1 MKLRIRLLA
10 LSTLLVTFSNFNFSF
25 PTLAANPTTS
35 PKCSKTPNFREEF
48 ANYKETEL
56 SDRYASGV
64 IVQRLIST
72 GLLNIDKPTPN
83 DFYGVKNFQQL
94 YKILEQG
101 VLVANT
107 IDNPRY
113 KADSLTVLAAF
124 YRAATE
130 NHRFKYPLSLSSN
143 LNYSENLSR
152 DLAEIQKLK
161 KAFDIQSLN
170 LLHQSFQV
178 TQAIKEPKEKIKILG
193 KIASIYATLE
203 QSEKAA
209 QILTQIVEI
218 TNMIEDRNQR
228 SIALYGVVEN
238 YVDPSRILEMLSQ
251 SMTTQLYDFQEKP
264 EQRINRLTNA
274 LEIANKIEVNDY
286 KFNVLAKIANKY
298 ATVKQYDQALQV
310 ARNIEDISLKS
321 EVLAQIVQS
330 NAEVRLDWERSVNQN
345 FRIAGIETEPESN
358 NELLTKVFQ
367 VINAVKDVH
376 SKDIILGEVA
386 CGYVDAS
393 KNIAVSIDFYENKW
407 VTAFA
412 DASALIDQA
421 LIIANNIQNPD
432 IKSKTLALMAFKVSD
447 SLSRFIGGSEA
458 KKQLVKQLQNRSLT
472 IAHNIPDSE
481 IKYKTLGVI
490 AFNTATSSIEL
501 SQPITTNK
509 KSVKGLDGEIFTIVD
524 QIKNNDIK
532 SEVLAEIALDFT
544 EERYT
549 GSMLKKYSQALE
561 IVNNI
566 QLISIT
572 NRTLSKIAENYV
584 NRIRNSKQKTE
595 EKDEYLELLSQALQI
610 AKNPTY
616 EKALRPMI
624 ADLYLE
630 VGEIDRAFQ
639 LVNVMNYHEI
649 KFKLLAKVATQKSIA
664 GETQTADNIFAQILQ
679 IAETKKNAYQK
690 ASALYTIATA
700 YRNSERYEEASKI
713 ITQASFLVKNIQ
725 NIPLTKTSKNPDN
738 IFTIFYP
745 SFKNLLSRNNSNQ
758 NFIDVDIQNLLF
770 QIDRFISELNLSG
783 EYQPAKQYNHN
794 LQSLIAQSKYEEALE
809 LVQQSRARV
818 LVDLMNRPSSLLSYT
833 LEYFEQLKAHP
844 TPPPPKIDQIRKI
857 AKERQATLVEY
868 AIVYRD
874 NQSQNV
880 TQNSESELFI
890 WVVKPTGEVA
900 FRRVN
905 LSFFSQENI
914 WLAQLASN
922 PQLFVRGLMQEL
934 NVNVQKIHPVFI
946 TIIIL
951 SLGSIIGIVILYL
964 RLLFSRK
971 APLNRLVNFPKI
983 GRNKEKNLSKKEVKF
998 FYSYTCKENLSFRKI
1013 WQPLL
1018 LALVLAGGGGVFLF
1032 ANIFQQKIVANQ
1044 HQRIASRDKPL
1055 PQNQNQNQHNNNQ
1068 ADNSLLA
1075 HLIFDSRE
1083 SMGVRGR
1090 GLGLVPKVEKTKQ
1103 TSRLQQLHKLL
1114 IEPIADLLPTDASK
1128 PVIFIPTKSLFFV
1141 PFPALQDPDGKY
1153 LIEKHTIL
1161 TAPSIQVLDLA
1172 QKRRQKIQQSTNQ
1185 GILVVGNPTM
1195 PVLVSADGKPP
1206 EQLPPL
1212 PGAEQEARA
1221 IASLLNTKP
1230 IIGSNAT
1237 EPVVMSLM
1245 LKARIIHIATHGL
1258 LDPIYKWKESPG
1270 AIALAPLQDNS
1281 TISLRDL
1288 QVPYPPSMP
1297 NNELIDGFFMLDNY
1311 FSVPP
1316 LNAELVVLSACDTGR
1331 GKLTED
1337 GVVGLSRSFITA
1349 GIPSLI
1355 VSLWAI
1361 PDAPTTFL
1369 MTEFYRNWQQTG
1381 NKAQALRQAMLTT
1394 MKQHPDPRNWAAFT
1408 LIGEAK

>member
-1 MKLRIRLLA
+1 MKLRIRFLA
-10 LSTLLVTFSNFNFSF
+10 LSTLLVTFSNFNFAF

-35 PKCSKTPNFREEF
+35 PKCSKTPNFTEEF
-48 ANYKETEL
+48 ANSKETEL
-56 SDRYASGV
+56 SDQYASSV
-64 IVQRLIST
+64 IVQRLIAT
-72 GLLNIDKPTPN
+72 GLLNINKSTGN
-83 DFYGVKNFQQL
+83 DLYGVKNFKQL
-94 YKILEQG
+94 SKILEQG

-130 NHRFKYPLSLSSN
+130 NQRFKYPLSLSSN
-143 LNYSENLSR
+143 LNYPQDLAKE
-152 DLAEIQKLK
+152 LAEIQKLK

-170 LLHQSFQV
+170 LLHQSFQI

-193 KIASIYATLE
+193 KIASIYTTLE

-218 TNMIEDRNQR
+218 TNTIEDRNER
-228 SIALYGVVEN
+228 SIALHGVIEN
-238 YVDPSRILEMLSQ
+238 YVDPARIL
-251 SMTTQLYDFQEKP
+251 QLLPQAMMMRQFYDFQEKP
-264 EQRINRLTNA
+264 EQLINRLTNA
-274 LEIANKIEVNDY
+274 LQIANKIEANDY
-286 KFNVLAKIANKY
+286 KFNVLAKIGNKY
-298 ATVKQYDQALQV
+298 ARLKQYDRALQI

-330 NAEVRLDWERSVNQN
+330 HAEFKLDWERAVIQN
-345 FRIAGIETEPESN
+345 LRIAGIETEPESN
-358 NELLTKVFQ
+358 HELLTKVFQ
-367 VINAVKDVH
+367 VINAVKDVN

-393 KNIAVSIDFYENKW
+393 KDIESSIHLYENKW

-412 DASALIDQA
+412 DASDLIDQA
-421 LIIANNIQNPD
+421 LIITNNIQNSE
-432 IKSKTLALMAFKVSD
+432 IKSKTLALMAFKVSN
-447 SLSRFIGGSEA
+447 LSFGFFGNSEA
-458 KKQLVKQLQNRSLT
+458 KKQLVTQLKNRSLK

-481 IKYKTLGVI
+481 IKSKTLGVI

-501 SQPITTNK
+501 PQLITSNK
-509 KSVKGLDGEIFTIVD
+509 KSVKDLNGEIFTIVE

-544 EERYT
+544 KVRAS

-561 IVNNI
+561 IANNI
-566 QLISIT
+566 QLIST
-572 NRTLSKIAENYV
+572 KNRTLSKIAENYV
-584 NRIRNSKQKTE
+584 NQISNSKEQTKQ
-595 EKDEYLELLSQALQI
+595 KDEYFELLSQALQI
-610 AKNPTY
+610 AKNPSY

-639 LVNVMNYHEI
+639 LVKTLDEHES
-649 KFKLLAKVATQKSIA
+649 KLKLLAKVATQKAIA
-664 GETQTADNIFAQILQ
+664 GETQTADSIFAQILQ
-679 IAETKKNAYQK
+679 IAETKKDAYQK
-690 ASALYTIATA
+690 ASALYIIATA

-725 NIPLTKTSKNPDN
+725 NIPITKTRKISNN
-738 IFTIFYP
+738 IFTIFYSSYKSP
-745 SFKNLLSRNNSNQ
+745 LSNNNNQ
-758 NFIDVDIQNLLF
+758 NFIDVELQNLLF
-770 QIDRFISELNLSG
+770 QIDRFISELNLRG

-794 LQSLIAQSKYEEALE
+794 LQSLIAESKYEEALE

-833 LEYFEQLKAHP
+833 PEYFEQLKARP

-857 AKERQATLVEY
+857 AKEHQATLVEY

-874 NQSQNV
+874 NQSQNF

-905 LSFFSQENI
+905 LSFFSQQNI

-934 NVNVQKIHPVFI
+934 NVNVQKIHPLFI
-946 TIIIL
+946 AIILL

-971 APLNRLVNFPKI
+971 SHLNQLDNFSKI
-983 GRNKEKNLSKKEVKF
+983 GRNKEKNLPKKEVNF
-998 FYSYTCKENLSFRKI
+998 FYSYTSKENLYFRKI

-1018 LALVLAGGGGVFLF
+1018 LTLVLAGGGGVFLF
-1032 ANIFQQKIVANQ
+1032 VKLSQQRIVANNQ
-1044 HQRIASRDKPL
+1044 HQEITSRDNPL
-1055 PQNQNQNQHNNNQ
+1055 PQNQPNNNQ

-1075 HLIFDSRE
+1075 YLISDSRE
-1083 SMGVRGR
+1083 SIGVRGR

-1103 TSRLQQLHKLL
+1103 TSRLQQLHQLL

-1141 PFPALQDPDGKY
+1141 PFPALQAPDGKY

-1172 QKRRQKIQQSTNQ
+1172 QKRRQKIQQSTNKD
-1185 GILVVGNPTM
+1185 ILVVGNPTM
-1195 PVLVSADGKPP
+1195 PVLISADGKPP

-1258 LDPIYKWKESPG
+1258 LDPIYKWRELPG

-1281 TISLRDL
+1281 TIPLNDL
-1288 QVPYPPSMP
+1288 QAPSPPSMP
-1297 NNELIDGFFMLDNY
+1297 NNELLDGFLLLDNYY

-1337 GVVGLSRSFITA
+1337 GIIGLSRSFITA
-1349 GIPSLI
+1349 GVPSLI

-1361 PDAPTTFL
+1361 PDAPTASL
-1369 MTEFYRNWQQTG
+1369 MTEFYRNWQQNG
-1381 NKAQALRQAMLTT
+1381 DKAQALRQAMLIT
-1394 MKQHPDPRNWAAFT
+1394 MKQYPDPKDWAAFT